1 MSPALDNAVLEM
13 VGQSLL
19 FMWHSKTPCGRTIT
33 HAWIHVQ
40 TDMRQ
45 RTNNTTET
53 NTKRIRC
60 SGRMHTGRQN
70 WMYRQKLK
78 HKAPGR
84 QARFRMADDVL
95 HVILQPFELE
105 VFQQGT

>member
-1 MSPALDNAVLEM
+1 MQIVGSKVFQAQAPHRRPLHLAVHAIDNAVLEM

-19 FMWHSKTPCGRTIT
+19 FMWHSETPCGRTIT

-60 SGRMHTGRQN
+60 SEENAHR
-70 WMYRQKLK
+70 
-78 HKAPGR
+78 
-84 QARFRMADDVL
+84 
-95 HVILQPFELE
+95 
-105 VFQQGT
+105 

>member
-1 MSPALDNAVLEM
+1 MN
-13 VGQSLL
+13 
-19 FMWHSKTPCGRTIT
+19 
-33 HAWIHVQ
+33 
-40 TDMRQ
+40 
-45 RTNNTTET
+45 
-53 NTKRIRC
+53 
-60 SGRMHTGRQN
+60 
-70 WMYRQKLK
+70 RQKLK